1 MSHYR
6 KQVSHIF
13 AVVGLTALESVSQA
27 EPVVYF
33 GTDPGVTSL
42 GARDEIQSV

>member
-6 KQVSHIF
+6 KQVSSIF
-13 AVVGLTALESVSQA
+13 AAVGLAALESFSQA

-33 GTDPGVTSL
+33 GTDL
-42 GARDEIQSV
+42 GATFLSARDEIQSV

>member
-6 KQVSHIF
+6 KQVSRIF
-13 AVVGLTALESVSQA
+13 VAVGLTVLESVSQVA
-27 EPVVYF
+27 PVVYF
-33 GTDPGVTSL
+33 GTDPGATSL

>member
-6 KQVSHIF
+6 KQVSRIF
-13 AVVGLTALESVSQA
+13 AAVGLVALEGVSQA
-27 EPVVYF
+27 ASVVYF
-33 GTDPGVTSL
+33 GTDLGATSL